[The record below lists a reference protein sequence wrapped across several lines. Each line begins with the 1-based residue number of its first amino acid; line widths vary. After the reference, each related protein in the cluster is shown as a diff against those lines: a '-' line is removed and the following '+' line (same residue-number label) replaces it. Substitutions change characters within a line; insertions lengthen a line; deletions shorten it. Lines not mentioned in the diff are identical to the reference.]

1 MNDFKVNYAKRRRF
15 KGQTPQDVQKQPQTQ
30 IISDHVSFFLYHVTP
45 QVIIQIFFFFFLFR
59 EAVGMRNR
67 RLPILHIFRSEENV
81 SLLLQRYQIISIDS
95 ISCFKQKKNY
105 RVFRKYKLFDTNYSL
120 ILTLIV
126 PFFIITPQ
134 SFLSQMNENNNPRL
148 PIISAISDLLT

>member
-1 MNDFKVNYAKRRRF
+1 MPSEDVLRDKRHRMFRNNHKLKSFLITFRF
-15 KGQTPQDVQKQPQTQ
+15 
-30 IISDHVSFFLYHVTP
+30 SFIMLPLKWLFRS
-45 QVIIQIFFFFFLFR
+45 FFFFFFR

-120 ILTLIV
+120 ILTIIV

-134 SFLSQMNENNNPRL
+134 SFLSQTNENNNPRL
-148 PIISAISDLLT
+148 PIISAISDLLM